1 MIFAPNEEAA
11 MTIARRLFSQ
21 SIARIEPLPIPPNQ
35 DNLKAWWREI
45 KALNARRSRE
55 ALGHGETPFSGKNS
69 S

>member
-45 KALNARRSRE
+45 KALNARRPSQIQNARRY
-55 ALGHGETPFSGKNS
+55 AS
-69 S
+69 